1 MMSGSC
7 RLGLWFV
14 HVWWSGA
21 CVHRVIFSKTGIPGD
36 VPLPFRRYCSGMK
49 ESFLT
54 LKSIPVTYSSLYGRI
69 YEEVSGIPYGTT
81 MTYGEIGT
89 RLGTSP
95 RVIGQAM
102 SRNPTPIIVPCHRV
116 VAKDGPG
123 GFSPSPEIK
132 VFLLDLEKKGVKR
145 KIIARAHPQT
155 PAPSDDHPGVM

>member
-1 MMSGSC
+1 MSGSC

-14 HVWWSGA
+14 HVWWSGS
-21 CVHRVIFSKTGIPGD
+21 CVHRVIFSRTNIPGD
-36 VPLPFRRYCSGMK
+36 VPLPFRRYCSGIE
-49 ESFLT
+49 ESFPT
-54 LKSIPVTYSSLYGRI
+54 LKSIPVTYSPLYSRI

-81 MTYGEIGT
+81 VTYGEIGA

-116 VAKDGPG
+116 VAKNGPG

-132 VFLLDLEKKGVKR
+132 VFLLDLEKKGVNR
-145 KIIARAHPQT
+145 RRTARVRHGTAG
-155 PAPSDDHPGVM
+155 PADERTGIL